1 MEHVMKPELTRA
13 LRTLRLPVFAL
24 QHGAQAA
31 LAANEGWTF
40 DRYLLALCELELQQ
54 RQTHRIQKL
63 LLSSRLPREKTL
75 ATFERSRLK
84 KSVER
89 HCWLVTSSS
98 GRRMCWSLA
107 ILAAA
112 KRTCCVRWATS

>member
-13 LRTLRLPVFAL
+13 LRTLRLPVFAM

-63 LLSSRLPREKTL
+63 LLSSRLPR
-75 ATFERSRLK
+75 
-84 KSVER
+84 
-89 HCWLVTSSS
+89 
-98 GRRMCWSLA
+98 
-107 ILAAA
+107 
-112 KRTCCVRWATS
+112 